1 MTSTRSRSCWSC
13 GSGSCRAVLGASTS
27 MGAVVTFCKAVGD
40 VGAVVGRRA
49 VGALEVGSCGNG
61 IGAVNVKQ
69 L

>member
-1 MTSTRSRSCWSC
+1 M
-13 GSGSCRAVLGASTS
+13 VGASTS
-27 MGAVVTFCKAVGD
+27 MGMGAVVTFCKAVGD

>member
-1 MTSTRSRSCWSC
+1 M
-13 GSGSCRAVLGASTS
+13 VGASTS
-27 MGAVVTFCKAVGD
+27 MGMGAVVTFCKAVGD
-40 VGAVVGRRA
+40 VGAVVVRA